1 MSQNI
6 YTDHTCPLILFFLIQ
21 VEWLHWSE
29 VAADKEDGISF
40 CFPQFVHQL
49 PDRLPFI
56 EMSRA
61 WSTL

>member
-1 MSQNI
+1 MSVNFV
-6 YTDHTCPLILFFLIQ
+6 LFDTNG
-21 VEWLHWSE
+21 VAE

-40 CFPQFVHQL
+40 SFPQFVHQL